1 MRLCFYRNNAMEII
15 MKTEQFV
22 IYATGHRQSD
32 QYSRTYVPVF
42 DRADHAR
49 AWLTKFLAGCEHRLD
64 GNDIILET
72 DFTIRLRS
80 EQWQRIMA
88 APIAN
93 EPVRDDVARL
103 ILRFKHGTWDEV
115 HVREVV
121 VDDDGTNT
129 LAKPAPRRERSPRA
143 QCPDGYVTITE
154 LCAASGTPAMI
165 ARAALRA
172 SGRPKPDYG
181 WAFPPNEVPA
191 IKKLCG
197 LS

>member
-1 MRLCFYRNNAMEII
+1 MRKQDER
-15 MKTEQFV
+15 FV
-22 IYATGHRQSD
+22 IYATGHRPPD

-42 DRADHAR
+42 ERADHAR
-49 AWLTKFLAGCEHRLD
+49 AWLMKFIAGKEHRFE
-64 GNDIILET
+64 GEDIILET

-80 EQWQRIMA
+80 AQFKQIMA

-93 EPVRDDVARL
+93 EEVRADIAQL
-103 ILRFKHGTWDEV
+103 ILRFKYGTWDEV
-115 HVREVV
+115 HVKAVAPE
-121 VDDDGTNT
+121 DDEIEDGGAII
-129 LAKPAPRRERSPRA
+129 AKRAPRRERVAKA
-143 QCPDGYVTITE
+143 QRPDGYVTITE

-181 WAFPPNEVPA
+181 WAFDPKEVPA

-197 LS
+197 LK